1 MADCSNPAAIALNA
15 IECGVQKVTEDG
27 ANNLGQQMMAGY
39 DKILKDFATSWL
51 GKGIMVDLNGPSV
64 EWFKSST
71 STLTLFLVTM
81 GLMIAGIKTFKDRN
95 GRPAREVFEALGK
108 VVFVTVAGSLAI
120 QLFVTAGDHYGKWIL
135 DSAGLDTG
143 TFTVGGAAVASA
155 PGLAIIIGLFGILT
169 VLCQWALMFLRGA
182 ILPLLSAYWPVSA
195 ASAMLEGG
203 KKSFEGVTKWI
214 IAFIVYSPL
223 AASIYALAWR
233 MKNGDEGI
241 GGVINGWIL
250 VVLAVLALPALL
262 RLIAPVTS
270 AMGKMAGS
278 VMAMGM
284 TAAVV
289 GAGVAVGAAVAT
301 GGASAGASGAGAG
314 AGAGTGAG
322 SGTTGGGAATGSG
335 SSSGGA
341 ATGGDG
347 STGGTGQSGKDGTS
361 GSTMADGAGGST
373 SSTGSSSSG
382 GGSST
387 AGGAS
392 ESSAGGSQGGGSTAS
407 GASEAPAGGGGR
419 EGAGLAF
426 QAAQGALESRGGNEG
441 AAEGM
446 VSE

>member
-314 AGAGTGAG
+314 AGTGAG
-322 SGTTGGGAATGSG
+322 SGTTGGGAAIGSG

-373 SSTGSSSSG
+373 SLTGSSSSG

-387 AGGAS
+387 VGGAS
-392 ESSAGGSQGGGSTAS
+392 ESSAGGSKGGGSTAS

-426 QAAQGALESRGGNEG
+426 QAAQGALESRGGDEG

>member
-1 MADCSNPAAIALNA
+1 MADCSGLNPVFNA
-15 IECGVQKVTEDG
+15 VGCTVQKVTDDG

-51 GKGIMVDLNGPSV
+51 GKGIMVDLNGPSA
-64 EWFKSST
+64 EWFKTST
-71 STLTLFLVTM
+71 STMALFLVTM
-81 GLMIAGIKTFKDRN
+81 GLMVAGIQTFKDRN

-120 QLFVTAGDHYGKWIL
+120 QVFVVGFDAYGKWIL
-135 DSAGLDTG
+135 DAAGLDTG
-143 TFTVGGAAVASA
+143 TFTVGAAAVASA

-169 VLCQWALMFLRGA
+169 VLCQWALMFIRGA
-182 ILPLLSAYWPVSA
+182 ILPLLSAFWPVVA
-195 ASAMLEGG
+195 AGAMLEGG
-203 KKSFEGVTKWI
+203 KKGFEGITRWI
-214 IAFIVYSPL
+214 IAFILYSPV

-262 RLIAPVTS
+262 RLLAPVTS
-270 AMGKMAGS
+270 AMGKMAGA

-314 AGAGTGAG
+314 AGAGA
-322 SGTTGGGAATGSG
+322 GTTGGGAATGG
-335 SSSGGA
+335 SSASGGA

-347 STGGTGQSGKDGTS
+347 ATGGTGQSGKDGSS
-361 GSTMADGAGGST
+361 GSMAGGAEGSS
-373 SSTGSSSSG
+373 SSTGGSSSG
-382 GGSST
+382 GGGST
-387 AGGAS
+387 AGGSS
-392 ESSAGGSQGGGSTAS
+392 ESSAGGSQSSGSTAS

-419 EGAGLAF
+419 EGSGLAF
-426 QAAQGALESRGGNEG
+426 QAAQGALENSGGNEG

>member
-1 MADCSNPAAIALNA
+1 MADCSGLNPVFNA
-15 IECGVQKVTEDG
+15 VECTVQKVTDDG
-27 ANNLGQQMMAGY
+27 ASTLGQQMMAGY

-64 EWFKSST
+64 EWLKAST
-71 STLTLFLVTM
+71 STVTLFLVTM

-120 QLFVTAGDHYGKWIL
+120 QVFVTGGDAYGKWIL

-143 TFTVGGAAVASA
+143 TFTVGAAAVASA

-233 MKNGDEGI
+233 LKNGDEGI

-250 VVLAVLALPALL
+250 VVLAVMALPALL

-270 AMGKMAGS
+270 AMGKMAGAI
-278 VMAMGM
+278 MAMGM

-301 GGASAGASGAGAG
+301 GGASAGASGAAG
-314 AGAGTGAG
+314 AGAGGA
-322 SGTTGGGAATGSG
+322 TTGGGTASGGSA
-335 SSSGGA
+335 SSGGA
-341 ATGGDG
+341 ATGVDG
-347 STGGTGQSGKDGTS
+347 PTGGSGQSGKVGNS
-361 GSTMADGAGGST
+361 GSSMADGAEGGT
-373 SSTGSSSSG
+373 SSASPSSSG
-382 GGSST
+382 GSPPSSDGASV
-387 AGGAS
+387 AGGAPDS
-392 ESSAGGSQGGGSTAS
+392 GSSGDPVPAAS
-407 GASEAPAGGGGR
+407 GGR
-419 EGAGLAF
+419 GSGLGWH
-426 QAAQGALESRGGNEG
+426 AAQGALESRSGNEG
-441 AAEGM
+441 SAEGM

>member
-1 MADCSNPAAIALNA
+1 MADCSGLNPVFNA
-15 IECGVQKVTEDG
+15 VGCAVQKVTDDG

-120 QLFVTAGDHYGKWIL
+120 QIFVTAGDHYGKWIL

-143 TFTVGGAAVASA
+143 TFTVGAAAVASA

-270 AMGKMAGS
+270 AMGKMAGG

-314 AGAGTGAG
+314 AGTGTGA
-322 SGTTGGGAATGSG
+322 GTTGGGAATGSG

-347 STGGTGQSGKDGTS
+347 ATGGTGQSGKYGTS
-361 GSTMADGAGGST
+361 SSSMADGADGST
-373 SSTGSSSSG
+373 SSG
-382 GGSST
+382 GGGST

-392 ESSAGGSQGGGSTAS
+392 ESSAGGSQSSGSAAS
-407 GASEAPAGGGGR
+407 GASESPSGGSR
-419 EGAGLAF
+419 EGSGLAF

-441 AAEGM
+441 TAEGM